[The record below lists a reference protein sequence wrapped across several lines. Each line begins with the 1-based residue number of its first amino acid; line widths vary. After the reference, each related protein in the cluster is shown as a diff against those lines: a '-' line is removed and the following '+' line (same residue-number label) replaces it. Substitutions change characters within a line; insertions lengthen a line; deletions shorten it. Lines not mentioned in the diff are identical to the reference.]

1 MKSLLLHVHDDHGQQ
16 DRISVALDLALAHAA
31 KINCVQTLAVSEFL
45 AVAPMSGFFPDVS
58 YLRHDEEND
67 AKTRESLKRRL
78 RDAHAEGT
86 WIAADDE
93 PAAAVLAASRLSDL
107 IILSRA
113 DNSAGE
119 GAAPVDIVADVVVHA
134 RPPVLVVPPA
144 HAGFNSKGH
153 IAVAWNGT
161 SEVAHSLRLTLP
173 MLEQAASVVF
183 VTVNDS
189 ASELPASEGQR
200 YLAAHGIESSTRAWS
215 CNGRGVAHTIQKAAD
230 ELNASCIVMGAY
242 GRSRM
247 REMIL
252 GGVTRDLLASATVPL
267 LLAH

>member
-16 DRISVALDLALAHAA
+16 DRVSVALDLALAHGA
-31 KINCVQTLAVSEFL
+31 KVNCVQTCAVSEFL
-45 AVAPMSGFFPDVS
+45 AAAPMSGFFPDVS
-58 YLRHDEEND
+58 YLRRDEEND
-67 AKTRESLKRRL
+67 AEIRQNLKRQL

-86 WIAADDE
+86 WIAANDE
-93 PAAAVLAASRLSDL
+93 PAAAVLAASRLTDL

-113 DNSAGE
+113 DNAAGE

-144 HAGFNSKGH
+144 HAGFNCKGNF
-153 IAVAWNGT
+153 AVAWNGT

-173 MLEQAASVVF
+173 MLKQAASIAF
-183 VTVNDS
+183 VTVSDS
-189 ASELPASEGQR
+189 ASELPAREGQQ
-200 YLAAHGIESSTRAWS
+200 YLAAHGIESSMRAWS
-215 CNGRGVAHTIQKAAD
+215 CNGHGVAHTLQKAAD
-230 ELNASCIVMGAY
+230 ELGASCIVMGAY

-247 REMIL
+247 HEMIL
-252 GGVTRDLLASATVPL
+252 GGVTRDLLSSATVPL